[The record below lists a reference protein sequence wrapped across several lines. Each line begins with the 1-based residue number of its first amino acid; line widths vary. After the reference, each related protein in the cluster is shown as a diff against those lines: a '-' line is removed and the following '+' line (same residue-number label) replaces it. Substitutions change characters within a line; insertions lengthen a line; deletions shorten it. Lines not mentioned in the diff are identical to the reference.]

1 MPASRGGAAPPPR
14 RGGGQGSRGQGNGR
28 GAVGRR
34 AARSEPSRTPRAEPG
49 RTGKPVR
56 SDAHRAA
63 RPVQRGRPTAAS
75 RPAGVRRPN
84 TGTAATRTRAPQPR
98 RFTGRAAVLGMVLIG
113 LLLAYAYPVRVYLA
127 QQAEIAG
134 LEQQQREQRNRI
146 AGLADERAKWDDPEF
161 VKAKAKKELQYV
173 LPGEI
178 SIVPLPDAVAAGA
191 TPSTQPDPAA
201 ADPWDKKLWSS
212 VEVANG

>member
-14 RGGGQGSRGQGNGR
+14 RGGPARGP
-28 GAVGRR
+28 GASGRR
-34 AARSEPSRTPRAEPG
+34 AARFEPGRASRAEPG

-56 SDAHRAA
+56 VDAGRSASSA

-98 RFTGRAAVLGMVLIG
+98 RFTGRAAVLGMVLVG

-134 LEQQQREQRNRI
+134 LEQQQREQRERI

-161 VKAKAKKELQYV
+161 VKAQAKKELQYV

-178 SIVPLPDAVAAGA
+178 S
-191 TPSTQPDPAA
+191 
-201 ADPWDKKLWSS
+201 
-212 VEVANG
+212 